1 MLDPI
6 IKIKDMSIIYNKGKE
21 NEFRAS
27 DNINADIYPGEYI
40 IFFGPS
46 GCGKSTV
53 LYSVLGVLRP
63 TAGHVIVKGEDI
75 YSYDANQLVRYQ
87 TRTIG
92 IMYQAFYLI
101 SSLTIADNV
110 TLPMIFEG
118 IHPTIRRKRALELLN
133 RFGIGQHAYKL
144 PEALSGGQMQRVS
157 VARAFINDPEILLAD
172 EPVGNLDSISTEQ
185 VMSTLKRI
193 NDEDKKTILLVTHD
207 AKHLPYAH
215 RVIHI
220 KDGHI
225 ARIVPN
231 PEKTQIAKV
240 DQQKNLITE
249 METLVKIHPYLTP
262 SELKVKSIVNYL
274 TQDVSFEQLQR
285 LEDFSK
291 LVIDGVIDSHKFL
304 RLLVQDY
311 KKGGLGLHHDVA
323 RNMTYKID
331 KILTESKDFRR
342 YRRRMEENNFFDT
355 DKDLLKKLVRHVES
369 ECPQRLKAEAQKN
382 FNDLVYGRA
391 SGLIK
396 KEEFHDTLI
405 KSPARGGAGLG
416 IDIADNLTIYFEKII
431 MQGLSTD
438 EKAGH

>member
-75 YSYDANQLVRYQ
+75 YNYDANQLVHYQ

-101 SSLTIADNV
+101 PSLTIADNV

-118 IHPTIRRKRALELLN
+118 IHPHIRRKRAMELLN
-133 RFGIGQHAYKL
+133 RFGIGQHAHKL

-185 VMSTLKRI
+185 VMSTLQNI
-193 NDEDKKTILLVTHD
+193 NDKDKKTILLVTHD

-220 KDGHI
+220 KDGRI

-231 PEKTQIAKV
+231 PEKEQIAKV

-249 METLVKIHPYLTP
+249 METLVKVHPYLSP
-262 SELKVKSIVNYL
+262 SELKVKSIINYL
-274 TQDVSFEQLQR
+274 TQDINFEQLQR
-285 LEDFSK
+285 LEGFCK
-291 LVIDGVIDSHKFL
+291 LVIDGIIDSHKFL
-304 RLLVQDY
+304 RLLTEDY
-311 KKGGLGLHHDVA
+311 KKGGVGLGAVEAKD
-323 RNMTYKID
+323 MTD
-331 KILTESKDFRR
+331 KITRIVAQSKDFRR
-342 YRRRMEENNFFDT
+342 YRRRMEENNFFNT
-355 DKDLLKKLVRHVES
+355 DKELLKKLVRYVEA
-369 ECPQRLKAEAQKN
+369 ECPKKLSAPSQKN
-382 FNDLVYGRA
+382 FNDIIYGRA
-391 SGLIK
+391 AGLIK
-396 KEEFHDTLI
+396 KEEFNDLLN
-405 KSPARGGAGLG
+405 KNELQGGVGLG
-416 IDIADNLTIYFEKII
+416 RDMADNLTNYFEKII
-431 MQGLSTD
+431 MQGLST
-438 EKAGH
+438 EEGGH